1 MTDALTYLH
10 YLTPLLLAIPLIS
23 LYPAKPPPPPPLPGI
38 RPITV
43 ETITPRR
50 SVISTSL
57 LLLSLTAFGDT
68 VILVADLLTA
78 KLRHGDAIPPH
89 LTGAA
94 LGAEVVYGL
103 AGLVIW
109 GLALAGVWWRN
120 KWDAKALTL
129 LGFLALACETPNLV
143 GLVLR
148 EVRTG
153 GHDKLFTILSLIPSS
168 LRLLLLPILLGAI
181 SYPRVTYEPADES
194 TGLLANG
201 EARRD
206 PSSASEYGTFDTES
220 QDQDQNKTTAAPT
233 PTTATNNATQTAANA
248 QAKKIKITKQLG
260 SRRNE
265 RPELSFKEA
274 WPKFKSLIPKL
285 WPSTSPKLQ
294 FFVAMTGVTIA
305 IDRVLTP
312 LAPISMGFVIRALTE
327 RNQADIW
334 KWLGIYLVLRLLN
347 AYGILTAI
355 QQAFWIPVVQYTDR
369 EMQLLCF
376 NHLLDLSLAY
386 HTKRNTGEVMRILD
400 RGSAINELFRTV
412 LFQVIP
418 TFADIV
424 IGFSVFIWLFGPF
437 LTGAV
442 LLIMIPYMI
451 FTFYSTRVRRKLRTE
466 YIDRDRAQR
475 GIVSDVLLNWESV
488 KYFTA
493 EPREYGRFQEGVFG
507 VQDIDYRWTMGQQVI
522 YAVQALMLTLGF
534 AVGAVI
540 ISYNIMRGRG
550 DAALFVIFIS
560 YYTSFTSPL
569 NQLSSLYRSIS
580 VDITDSEKMLALLSE
595 KTEIK
600 DQPDAQELVVTDG
613 VIEFDNVSF
622 SYDGTVDALKNVSFK
637 IGKGQSM
644 ALVGETGSGKSTILR
659 LLYRFYDLT
668 SGHIYIDGQ
677 DISKVT
683 QRSLRHAIG
692 IVPQDSVLWN
702 DTIGAN
708 IAYGKPDATDEEII
722 EAAKAGR
729 MHDKILAF
737 DEGYDTIVGERGV
750 RLSGGE
756 KQRVS
761 LSRMFLK
768 SPAILVLDEAT
779 SALDTETEREIQKS
793 LAALA
798 KGRSSLSIAHRLS
811 TIINSDKIVVLKN
824 GQILELGEYKEL
836 IDMNGTFAKMW
847 KRQIYTEAE
856 LLEDADVE
864 KVANSLPTADD
875 FRRAHSWTETK
886 SQPKDN
892 HSGSGDIAQKAE
904 QVGSSSP
911 KRDNAQEDND
921 TPDSESAP
929 ATDAKETV
937 NTLEAQ
943 HKGFSVDAPAPIADV
958 PDAPSF
964 ADAVKGPQNAS
975 STEDKQA
982 DDSQSIA
989 QPTPSSPRAI
999 GLESAATGP
1008 DSVIEPQNPFAT
1020 AAADT
1025 ASAEGTEEPEPA
1037 PVHDSTSSS
1046 ASPRR
1051 VHEPVATIPLAP
1063 PAEEG
1068 NSPAEAEAQAE
1079 TDPAPSAPPAGTAA
1093 EPETSETV
1101 HKNQDEIRLES
1112 PKQSPPPVKSKA
1124 IPETPKPSGSPSVPF
1139 PSSASR
1145 NPTPISNPNR
1155 LSTMSN
1161 SPSIASAM
1169 SSAGG
1174 SSPTKSDV
1182 SSQYQNQSQV
1192 PVDKGD
1198 KRRKRLSSIKGFVR
1212 RISDQGLTR
1221 SPSGLRSPASEDVP
1235 PTPERDER
1243 APLLRP
1249 RSQHAQSGDGP
1260 GLSQGEHAAGNGDE
1274 GRERKISTH
1283 GPSASAANKKKNKK
1297 KNAKH

>member
-1 MTDALTYLH
+1 MMTAALTYLH

-23 LYPAKPPPPPPLPGI
+23 LYPPKPPPPPPLPGI
-38 RPITV
+38 RPITI

-57 LLLSLTAFGDT
+57 FLLALTAFGDI

-78 KLRHGDAIPPH
+78 KLRHPADLPAH
-89 LTGAA
+89 LSGAA
-94 LGAEVVYGL
+94 LGAEIVYGL
-103 AGLVIW
+103 AGLVVW

-120 KWDAKALTL
+120 RWDAKALTM
-129 LGFLALACETPNLV
+129 LGFIAIACEIPNLV
-143 GLVLR
+143 CLVLR
-148 EVRTG
+148 EVHTAGYDRIF
-153 GHDKLFTILSLIPSS
+153 DILTLVPSS
-168 LRLLLLPILLGAI
+168 LRLLLLPILLTAV

-194 TGLLANG
+194 TGLLADG
-201 EARRD
+201 DARRD
-206 PSSASEYGTFDTES
+206 PGSASEYGTFDTDS

-233 PTTATNNATQTAANA
+233 PTTATNKPGQTTAEQ
-248 QAKKIKITKQLG
+248 QAKKLKITKQLG
-260 SRRNE
+260 TKKNE
-265 RPELSFKEA
+265 RPDLSFKEA
-274 WPKFKSLIPKL
+274 WPKFRSLIPKL
-285 WPSTSPKLQ
+285 WPSTSKKLQ
-294 FFVAMTGVTIA
+294 FYVAMTGVTIA

-312 LAPISMGFVIRALTE
+312 LSPISMGFVVRALTE
-327 RNQADIW
+327 ENRSDIW
-334 KWLGIYLVLRLLN
+334 KWLGIYLVLRLFN
-347 AYGILTAI
+347 SYGILSAV
-355 QQAFWIPVVQYTDR
+355 QQAFWVPVVQYTDR
-369 EMQLLCF
+369 EMQMLCF

-418 TFADIV
+418 TVADIV
-424 IGFSVFIWLFGPF
+424 IGFSVFLWLFGSF
-437 LTGAV
+437 MTGCI
-442 LLIMIPYMI
+442 LLIMIPYLF
-451 FTFYSTRVRRKLRTE
+451 FTFYSTKVRRKLRTE

-493 EPREYGRFQEGVFG
+493 ETREYGRFQEAVSG
-507 VQDIDYRWTMGQQVI
+507 VQDIDYRWTMGQQAI
-522 YAVQALMLTLGF
+522 YAIQALMLTLGF
-534 AVGAVI
+534 AVGAI
-540 ISYNIMRGRG
+540 IIAYNIMQGRG
-550 DAALFVIFIS
+550 DAALFVIFVS

-569 NQLSSLYRSIS
+569 SQLSSLYRSIS

-600 DQPDAQELVVTDG
+600 DQPDAKDLVVTDG
-613 VIEFDNVSF
+613 VIEFDNVTF

-659 LLYRFYDLT
+659 LLYRFYDVT

-677 DISKVT
+677 DISQVT

-722 EAAKAGR
+722 EAAKAGK

-793 LAALA
+793 LSALA

-811 TIINSDKIVVLKN
+811 TIINSDKIVVMKN
-824 GQILELGEYKEL
+824 GQILESGEYKEL
-836 IDMNGTFAKMW
+836 IEMNGTFAKMW

-864 KVANSLPTADD
+864 KVAASLPTIDD

-886 SQPKDN
+886 PAPKN
-892 HSGSGDIAQKAE
+892 GPGNGDDAQKVE
-904 QVGSSSP
+904 QVDSAVSKDDDAVQMSSP
-911 KRDNAQEDND
+911 VPAAEYRPK
-921 TPDSESAP
+921 PSES
-929 ATDAKETV
+929 KVE
-937 NTLEAQ
+937 
-943 HKGFSVDAPAPIADV
+943 GFSVDAPPAIADS
-958 PDAPSF
+958 PDAPTF
-964 ADAVKGPQNAS
+964 ADAVKSAQEASPGDKTVTKTDVAQNSVPAS
-975 STEDKQA
+975 S
-982 DDSQSIA
+982 
-989 QPTPSSPRAI
+989 SPPAAE
-999 GLESAATGP
+999 LESAATGP
-1008 DSVIEPQNPFAT
+1008 DSVVERQDPLATVIAAAPSNTNAT
-1020 AAADT
+1020 AQ
-1025 ASAEGTEEPEPA
+1025 
-1037 PVHDSTSSS
+1037 SSS
-1046 ASPRR
+1046 LSSPHR
-1051 VHEPVATIPLAP
+1051 VHEPIATIPLAP
-1063 PAEEG
+1063 PAQEG
-1068 NSPAEAEAQAE
+1068 EPIPEPAVGTEAEVAPEPIEAGPSVL
-1079 TDPAPSAPPAGTAA
+1079 PAASAP
-1093 EPETSETV
+1093 ESTV
-1101 HKNQDEIRLES
+1101 KQDEVKLES
-1112 PKQSPPPVKSKA
+1112 PKSSPSPAKGKA
-1124 IPETPKPSGSPSVPF
+1124 FPEAPKPSSSPSVPF

-1145 NPTPISNPNR
+1145 NPNR

-1174 SSPTKSDV
+1174 SSPTKSEV
-1182 SSQYQNQSQV
+1182 SSQHQV
-1192 PVDKGD
+1192 PADKGD

-1235 PTPERDER
+1235 PTPEGIER
-1243 APLLRP
+1243 APLLR
-1249 RSQHAQSGDGP
+1249 SQSQQKQGDA
-1260 GLSQGEHAAGNGDE
+1260 SAGQNSNADANGDE
-1274 GRERKISTH
+1274 QRERKVSTH
-1283 GPSASAANKKKNKK
+1283 GPSSVKKKNKK
-1297 KNAKH
+1297 KHGKH

>member
-1 MTDALTYLH
+1 MSDALTYLH
-10 YLTPLLLAIPLIS
+10 YLTPLLLAIPLAS
-23 LYPAKPPPPPPLPGI
+23 LYPPRPPPLPPLPGI
-38 RPITV
+38 RPITI

-57 LLLSLTAFGDT
+57 FLLSLTAFGDI

-78 KLRHGDAIPPH
+78 KLRYKDALPPH
-89 LTGAA
+89 FTGAA

-103 AGLVIW
+103 AGLVVW

-120 KWDAKALTL
+120 KWDAKGLTL
-129 LGFLALACETPNLV
+129 LGFLAFACEIPNLV
-143 GLVLR
+143 CLVLR
-148 EVRTG
+148 EVHTAG
-153 GHDKLFTILSLIPSS
+153 YDKIFTILSLIPSS
-168 LRLLLLPILLGAI
+168 SRLLLLPILITAI
-181 SYPRVTYEPADES
+181 SYPRVSYEPADET
-194 TGLLANG
+194 TGLLADG
-201 EARRD
+201 DARRD
-206 PSSASEYGTFDTES
+206 PSSSSEYGTFDTDS
-220 QDQDQNKTTAAPT
+220 QDQNKTTAATT
-233 PTTATNNATQTAANA
+233 PTTATSDAAQAATAAAAAAAA

-260 SRRNE
+260 ARRNE

-285 WPSTSPKLQ
+285 WPSTSRKLQ
-294 FFVAMTGVTIA
+294 FYVAMTGATIA
-305 IDRVLTP
+305 VDRVLTP

-334 KWLGIYLVLRLLN
+334 KWLGIYLILRLFN
-347 AYGILTAI
+347 SYGILTAI
-355 QQAFWIPVVQYTDR
+355 QQAFWVPVVQYTDR

-400 RGSAINELFRTV
+400 RGSAINELFRTI

-418 TFADIV
+418 TFADII

-437 LTGAV
+437 LTGAI

-451 FTFYSTRVRRKLRTE
+451 FTFYSTKVRRKMRTE

-493 EPREYGRFQEGVFG
+493 EPREFGRFQEGVIG

-534 AVGAVI
+534 AVGAII

-600 DQPDAQELVVTDG
+600 DQPEAKDLVVTDG

-622 SYDGTVDALKNVSFK
+622 SYDGTIEALKNVSFK

-677 DISKVT
+677 DISQVT

-708 IAYGKPDATDEEII
+708 IAYGKHDATDEEII
-722 EAAKAGR
+722 EAAKAGK

-793 LAALA
+793 LSALA

-811 TIINSDKIVVLKN
+811 TIINSDKIVVMKN
-824 GQILELGEYKEL
+824 GQILESGEYKDL
-836 IDMNGTFAKMW
+836 IEMNGTFAKMW

-875 FRRAHSWTETK
+875 FRRAHSWTET
-886 SQPKDN
+886 QPVPKDDPGN
-892 HSGSGDIAQKAE
+892 GSGNGSGDNAEPDHDVSKPEDADAQ
-904 QVGSSSP
+904 QT
-911 KRDNAQEDND
+911 ND
-921 TPDSESAP
+921 
-929 ATDAKETV
+929 ATDSALVPKAGDAPQVSDVE
-937 NTLEAQ
+937 
-943 HKGFSVDAPAPIADV
+943 GFSVDAPAPIADI
-958 PDAPSF
+958 PDAPTF
-964 ADAVKGPQNAS
+964 ADAVKSPQ
-975 STEDKQA
+975 E
-982 DDSQSIA
+982 
-989 QPTPSSPRAI
+989 SSPVVKNDKAI
-999 GLESAATGP
+999 EKLAPASPPPAELESAATGP
-1008 DSVIEPQNPFAT
+1008 DSVVERQDPLAT
-1020 AAADT
+1020 VIAQPT
-1025 ASAEGTEEPEPA
+1025 ATETTEEPTQ
-1037 PVHDSTSSS
+1037 TSS
-1046 ASPRR
+1046 ANSPHR
-1051 VHEPVATIPLAP
+1051 VHEPIATIPLAP
-1063 PAEEG
+1063 PAEDGVPE
-1068 NSPAEAEAQAE
+1068 PAAEASAASEPTE
-1079 TDPAPSAPPAGTAA
+1079 TVSTAA
-1093 EPETSETV
+1093 PDPTPESPV
-1101 HKNQDEIRLES
+1101 KQDTAIRLES
-1112 PKQSPPPVKSKA
+1112 PKSSPSPAKGKA
-1124 IPETPKPSGSPSVPF
+1124 FPESPKPSPAASPSVPF

-1145 NPTPISNPNR
+1145 NPNR

-1174 SSPTKSDV
+1174 SSPTKSEL
-1182 SSQYQNQSQV
+1182 SSQHQNSSQQV
-1192 PVDKGD
+1192 PADKGD

-1235 PTPERDER
+1235 PTPEGDER
-1243 APLLRP
+1243 APLLLRP
-1249 RSQHAQSGDGP
+1249 QSQHGGDLANAGQN
-1260 GLSQGEHAAGNGDE
+1260 GHADANGDDQ
-1274 GRERKISTH
+1274 RERKVSTH
-1283 GPSASAANKKKNKK
+1283 GPSSVKKKNKK
-1297 KNAKH
+1297 KHGKH